1 MTQIEIE
8 QSGAILLATIVNP
21 LQGFMDPKTETS

>member
-21 LQGFMDPKTETS
+21 PRVLWILRQNS

>member
-8 QSGAILLATIVNP
+8 QNGAILLASIINP
-21 LQGFMDPKTETS
+21 PQGFMDPKTETS

>member
-8 QSGAILLATIVNP
+8 QNGAVLLAKITNP
-21 LQGFMDPKTETS
+21 PQGFMDPKTETS

>member
-8 QSGAILLATIVNP
+8 QSGAILLATITNP
-21 LQGFMDPKTETS
+21 PQGFMDLETEIE

>member
-8 QSGAILLATIVNP
+8 QSGAILLATIINP
-21 LQGFMDPKTETS
+21 PQGFMDPKIETN

>member
-8 QSGAILLATIVNP
+8 QSGAILPATIFNLP
-21 LQGFMDPKTETS
+21 QGFMDPKTETS

>member
-8 QSGAILLATIVNP
+8 QSGAILLATIINP
-21 LQGFMDPKTETS
+21 PQGFMDPKTETN